1 MNPHLTPASMAHR
14 MELAAEVAELGIF
27 VRDEDRI
34 GGEWNAQMYRLFRLD
49 PAQGLPSQAQWLALV
64 HPDDRER
71 MTRSR
76 ELILSQDAGFVE
88 HEYRVQFSD
97 GEVRWMSQRARRET
111 IEGRNVLFGITADVT
126 ARVLNE
132 QALRQAHER
141 AALSARS
148 VGMGVWEWDSAN
160 GISIWDDAM
169 FRLRGMEPRP
179 QVPDDDE
186 LLSLIHPDDRDAV
199 AARLSAASRLLGPS
213 ACDFRVIWPDGTVRW
228 LASRSMP
235 LAVVDGN
242 PTRCIG
248 VNWDITDHIEAESAQ
263 RAKLLSDRESHAKT
277 ELLARISHEL
287 RTPLHA
293 VLGFAQLL
301 QHEFE
306 DPTARPRTRI
316 DPIVAAG
323 QHLLALINDLLDLS
337 NLQVSATSLR
347 TQPVSVAE
355 VVAEALL
362 FVEGPARASRV
373 TTRLE
378 SLEGVVDCDRAR
390 LRQVLINLLTNAIKY
405 NREGGEAAVHSI
417 VGQDH
422 VTLVVQDNG
431 LGVSPEQIASMFE
444 PLNRL
449 GREHSGVDGTG
460 IGLTLVKVLVG
471 HMGGQ
476 LRVSSEPGSGTRFEV
491 DLPRSMG
498 PAVIEPTAQAAQH
511 VTASGTDSR
520 RSRLLYIEDNP
531 VNALLVQE
539 LVNSH
544 TLLDI
549 VIEETGTLGVARAR
563 QMRPELVLIDMQLP
577 DFDGFEVLRQ
587 LKADPETAKLT
598 CVALSANA
606 LPAYIAR
613 AMAAGFDDYWTK
625 PIDFS
630 EFLGALEQL
639 FPNAVHLT
647 PLQ

>member
-1 MNPHLTPASMAHR
+1 MAHR
-14 MELAAEVAELGIF
+14 MELAADVAELGIF

-71 MTRSR
+71 MARSR

-88 HEYRVQFSD
+88 HEYRVQFAD
-97 GEVRWMSQRARRET
+97 GEVRWLSQRARRET
-111 IEGRNVLFGITADVT
+111 IDGRSVLFGITADVT

-179 QVPDDDE
+179 RVPDDDE
-186 LLSLIHPDDRDAV
+186 LLALIHPDDREAV
-199 AARLSAASRLLGPS
+199 ASRLAAASRLLGPS
-213 ACDFRVIWPDGTVRW
+213 ACDFRVICPDGTVRW

-248 VNWDITDHIEAESAQ
+248 VNWDITEHIEAESA
-263 RAKLLSDRESHAKT
+263 RRDKLLNERESQAKT

-301 QHEFE
+301 QHEFD

-316 DPIVAAG
+316 DPIVTAA
-323 QHLLALINDLLDLS
+323 QHLLTLINDLLDLS
-337 NLQVSATSLR
+337 SLQSSLPCLQ
-347 TQPVSVAE
+347 TEPVSVAE
-355 VVAEALL
+355 VVREALI

-373 TTRLE
+373 TLQLK
-378 SLEGVVDCDRAR
+378 SLDGVVECDRAR

-405 NREGGEAAVHSI
+405 NRAGGEAAVQSV
-417 VGQDH
+417 VGLH
-422 VTLVVQDNG
+422 TVTLIVQDNG
-431 LGVSPEQIASMFE
+431 SGVSPEQIANMFE

-449 GREHSGVDGTG
+449 GREHSGIDGTG
-460 IGLTLVKVLVG
+460 VGLTLVKALIG

-476 LRVSSEPGSGTRFEV
+476 LSVSSEPDRGTRFEI
-491 DLPRSMG
+491 DLPRSTR
-498 PAVIEPTAQAAQH
+498 PAAIEPATPGELAARPADPVDATHQR
-511 VTASGTDSR
+511 A
-520 RSRLLYIEDNP
+520 RLLYIEDNP
-531 VNALLVQE
+531 VNAMLVQE
-539 LVNSH
+539 LVSSH

-549 VIEETGTLGVARAR
+549 VIEENGTLGVARAR
-563 QMRPELVLIDMQLP
+563 EMRPELVLIDMQLP

-587 LKADPETAKLT
+587 LKADPETAKLP

-630 EFLGALEQL
+630 EFLGALEL
-639 FPNAVHLT
+639 RFPNAVHLT